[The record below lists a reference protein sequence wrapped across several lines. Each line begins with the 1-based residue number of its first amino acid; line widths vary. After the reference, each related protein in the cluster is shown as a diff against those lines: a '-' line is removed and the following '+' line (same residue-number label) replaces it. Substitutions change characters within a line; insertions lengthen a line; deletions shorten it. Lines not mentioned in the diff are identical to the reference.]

1 MKELLF
7 VIMALLLALS
17 IKSTEV
23 YVCGWWF
30 QEYDCRLISYP
41 QETYSDDGDIDS
53 SNDEEL
59 QDSHFLFPV
68 DLNILSH

>member
-1 MKELLF
+1 MKKLLMA
-7 VIMALLLALS
+7 ILALLIALS
-17 IKSTEV
+17 LKSTEV

-30 QEYDCRLISYP
+30 QEYDCKRIDQP
-41 QETYSDDGDIDS
+41 QDTYNEDGVIDS
-53 SNDEEL
+53 SNDDEL